1 VIAAL
6 AYKAIAADYM
16 ARMRARGLEPILIDG
31 DRLGFECDE
40 ETPRMTD
47 GECRALAELRVYVA
61 MALYDKTVERRME
74 ES

>member
-1 VIAAL
+1 MIAAR
-6 AYKAIAADYM
+6 AYKAIAADYV

-40 ETPRMTD
+40 KTPRMTD
-47 GECRALAELRVYVA
+47 AECRALAELRVYVQ
-61 MALYDKTVERRME
+61 MALYDKTVERSME

>member
-1 VIAAL
+1 MIAAL

-31 DRLGFECDE
+31 DHLGFECDE

-47 GECRALAELRVYVA
+47 GERRALLELRVYVE